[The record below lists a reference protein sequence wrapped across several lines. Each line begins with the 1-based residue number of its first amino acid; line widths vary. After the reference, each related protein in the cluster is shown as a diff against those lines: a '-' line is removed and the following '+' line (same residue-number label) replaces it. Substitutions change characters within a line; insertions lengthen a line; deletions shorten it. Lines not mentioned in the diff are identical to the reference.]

1 MLDIADT
8 PHTLIMWCVNESIKC
23 LHIICQDNIVLI
35 VLSLIKS

>member
-1 MLDIADT
+1 MFDIVDT
-8 PHTLIMWCVNESIKC
+8 PHYQCMWSVNESIKC